1 MYLSIAVLVAII
13 YWFFDSS
20 IHYFIYQ
27 EPKFEL
33 IPHEINELW
42 MRITIILL
50 ILAFGIFADYS
61 SNKILTKEKQLEAIN
76 IYNSMLKANQHILNN
91 LLNQMILFKIEAE
104 NCQDFNP
111 EILTLMDISLDE
123 ASELFKN
130 LSEVEHITDTN
141 IWASINPA
149 EIRKNNKVFHH

>member
-13 YWFFDSS
+13 YWFLDSS

-27 EPKFEL
+27 EAQFEL
-33 IPHEINELW
+33 IPDDINELW
-42 MRITIILL
+42 MRISIVIL
-50 ILAFGIFADYS
+50 IVAFGIFADYS
-61 SNKILTKEKQLEAIN
+61 SNKILAKEKQLEAIN

-91 LLNQMILFKIEAE
+91 LLNQMLLYKIEAE

-111 EILTLMDISLDE
+111 EVLKLLDKSLDE

-130 LSEVEHITDTN
+130 LSEVKDITQTN
-141 IWASINPA
+141 IWASIDPA
-149 EIRKNNKVFHH
+149 EIYKKQ